1 MLQRDRFWTVDCAEV
16 VYQPSEDSERFP
28 WLHVMQR
35 HGLDYDLCQTAVRAL
50 ESAGEE
56 FFALRNDET
65 EVFELS
71 PAALDLIL
79 SQRVGL
85 EVFSARHR
93 ATDPLAGQKG
103 FPLLQ
108 RPPVVAPTAVVA
120 VAVRRPGN
128 ARSVYSIAPPAT
140 ASTLAIPAIS
150 FPPAGV
156 PLAAPAPIAPSATAP
171 TLAIA
176 LPPAAVPLAAP
187 APAKK
192 PRAKRKCYHCG
203 AESGCVT
210 NNRLGCARGGD
221 EHLRVRALWQYHGRE
236 ADRRSRSAKSP
247 PACKSGCVLCIDIC
261 PCSDCSPDP

>member
-1 MLQRDRFWTVDCAEV
+1 MAR
-16 VYQPSEDSERFP
+16 
-28 WLHVMQR
+28 
-35 HGLDYDLCQTAVRAL
+35 
-50 ESAGEE
+50 
-56 FFALRNDET
+56 
-65 EVFELS
+65 
-71 PAALDLIL
+71 ALDLIL

-140 ASTLAIPAIS
+140 ASTLAI
-150 FPPAGV
+150 
-156 PLAAPAPIAPSATAP
+156 
-171 TLAIA
+171 A

-210 NNRLGCARGGD
+210 NTRLGCERGGD